1 MSSDFIE
8 AFGVILEEHRGG
20 IYRVEATIAGAKRP
34 VIARLSGRLVKHRIR
49 VLPGD
54 VVTLEL
60 SPYDVTKG
68 RIVYRGR
75 RERGYAA

>member
-1 MSSDFIE
+1 MSSDMIE

-20 IYRVEATIAGAKRP
+20 IYAVEATLGGQKRP
-34 VIARLSGRLVKHRIR
+34 ILARLAGRLVKHRIR

-60 SPYDVTKG
+60 SPYDLGKG

-75 RERGYAA
+75 RDRGAAA

>member
-1 MSSDFIE
+1 MSSDMIE

-20 IYRVEATIAGAKRP
+20 TYRVEATIAGAKRE
-34 VIARLSGRLVKHRIR
+34 ILARLAGRLVKHRIR

-60 SPYDVTKG
+60 SPYDVSKG

-75 RERGYAA
+75 RAAA